1 MRLIK
6 LIIIHIFLFFTAI
19 NAQETPMLNEN
30 SLPGIE
36 KITTRHFDYDG
47 LWGYINGGADL
58 YFEYGFKS
66 VTVQDF
72 KINGSDF
79 KVDIYHMKSPEAA
92 YGIYSVSRFRCLHSN
107 LLNQHD
113 CVTPY
118 QYIAAKGKYFLSIA
132 NNTGSE
138 VDQEVGLRV
147 AGKYLDQ
154 IEEGGLQTP
163 EIFRHS
169 MFDQG
174 IDNMKLIF
182 GPLGMQ
188 NGFVHWDGL
197 FAGFSDYEAWVMP
210 AEVSDIRF
218 NIGFIKFEN
227 EEIRNRFISGNDISV
242 PDPHDLEPSE
252 EVKRFA
258 FIMQDGMLLYD
269 GKLPEKLILPLKEM
283 ASGN

>member
-6 LIIIHIFLFFTAI
+6 LIILNIFFITCY
-19 NAQETPMLNEN
+19 AQETPMLNEN

-79 KVDIYHMKSPEAA
+79 MVDIYHMKSPEAA

-113 CVTPY
+113 CATPY
-118 QYIAAKGKYFLSIA
+118 QYIAAKGNHFLSIA

-138 VDQEVGLRV
+138 VDQEVGLRI
-147 AGKYLDQ
+147 ARKYLDQ
-154 IEEGGLQTP
+154 MDEGSLQIP
-163 EIFRHS
+163 EIFSHS
-169 MFDQG
+169 MFNQG

-197 FAGFSDYEAWVMP
+197 FANFINYEAWVMP
-210 AEVSDIRF
+210 AEVNDTRF

-227 EEIRNRFISGNDISV
+227 EEIRDHFITGNDIAV
-242 PDPHDLEPSE
+242 LDPADLETSE

-258 FIMQDGMLLYD
+258 FIMPDGMLFYD
-269 GKLPEKLILPLKEM
+269 GKLPEKLLLPLREM
-283 ASGN
+283 ALGN

>member
-1 MRLIK
+1 MKLIK
-6 LIIIHIFLFFTAI
+6 FIIVNIFFTAI
-19 NAQETPMLNEN
+19 NAQETPILTDN

-58 YFEYGFKS
+58 YFEYGFKG
-66 VTVQDF
+66 VTVQDI

-107 LLNQHD
+107 LLNKND
-113 CVTPY
+113 CATGY
-118 QYIAAKGKYFLSIA
+118 QYIAAKGNYFLSIA

-138 VDQEVGLRV
+138 LDQEKSLKI

-154 IEEGGLQTP
+154 IDEGGLQIP
-163 EIFRHS
+163 SIFSHS
-169 MFDQG
+169 MFDQS

-188 NGFVHWDGL
+188 NGFAHWDGL
-197 FAGFSDYEAWVMP
+197 FGGFNDYEAWVIPM
-210 AEVSDIRF
+210 EVNDARF

-227 EEIRNRFISGNDISV
+227 EEIRDGFITGNDIAV
-242 PDPHDLEPSE
+242 PDPADIKPSE
-252 EVKRFA
+252 EVKRFV
-258 FIMQDGMLLYD
+258 FTMKDGILFYD
-269 GKLPEKLILPLKEM
+269 GKLPEKLLFPLKEM